1 MSRTAL
7 ARTYRPKTFSEVATQ
22 EHVSNTLRSAVQ
34 RNRVAHAY
42 LFCGPRGVGKTTLA
56 RVLAMALNCPN
67 RGVDGEPCGVCDSCE
82 RIWAGRTSLDVV
94 EIDAASNR
102 GVDDARDLRERA
114 MYAPSEEDR
123 FKIYIIDEAHM
134 LTREAWNALL
144 KILEE
149 PPSRVIFV
157 FATTEPQKIQQA
169 APPILSRCQRF
180 DFHRISTPDL
190 VGRLRTVL
198 GHEGI
203 EAGDDVL
210 LPIAQKADGGMRDG
224 LSLLDQV
231 LSFTEGTPT
240 PDDVRRILG
249 LVGTEV
255 YLDLFGIVAG
265 RRQADVFRFVGKML
279 DEGYDLTEF
288 YRGLADFIRAL
299 LIVRLGGGDPES
311 VPQHLRGPV
320 AEMAN
325 RFAPGDLL
333 RMLAQ
338 VAELDA
344 DGRFRKSGEQRI
356 LIELLLLRFA
366 YLESTVSLE
375 DVLAALGGGG
385 GGSGGDGGSRGGNG
399 GPRPSSPAPDTRP
412 TDRAPVSAAPSG
424 GSAPTSFSGWSGP
437 RASAALAAAEST
449 PTPSAALPSS
459 VDSSAAEA
467 APSATASAVDATPAA
482 NPSASTVDPAPVA
495 SAASPVETAPDVAA
509 PIETSSSVD
518 SIAVPA
524 EPGTASSTV
533 DTTPGVVTP
542 ASVEA
547 TASVTEPEAP
557 AILAPAIESAPV
569 EAERAAPVATVESS
583 PAPFVEAGTSPAP
596 GADAEPP
603 AVELWDAID
612 QPSAKAEASAPAAS
626 VEPQAKTVPP
636 AAAAESKPEPAAPV
650 AAVEPESVAPVAA
663 VDSTQAP
670 VVAAEPTS
678 EPVAAQE
685 PPRAAIVAPAAPS
698 EPQRPAFV
706 APAAPP
712 ARTTAPRVVDLDAR
726 DDSEG
731 WDENPFP
738 PMDLPNEVPSGRDS
752 YAREPSIPVMAMA
765 PAPSPAPSTAPPRA
779 PEPQPAPASNG
790 DAGAIDGARLRR
802 AWNGMLQEGD
812 GLPPGMGF
820 MLRAAQIEAAGR
832 TVRLTFPPGSP
843 VVERLTQPA
852 TRHAVEQ
859 ALAKRLGGAVTLDI
873 ATATS
878 SAVDPTLGRIT
889 AASARQDRLKRMME
903 GEPVLAAAVQA
914 WDLELVD

>member
-56 RVLAMALNCPN
+56 RVLAMALNCPT
-67 RGVDGEPCGVCDSCE
+67 RGADGEPCGVCDSCE

-149 PPSRVIFV
+149 PPPRVIFV

-203 EAGDDVL
+203 EAGDEVL

-255 YLDLFGIVAG
+255 YLDLFGIIADK
-265 RRQADVFRFVGKML
+265 RQAEVFRFVGKML

-299 LIVRLGGGDPES
+299 LIVRLDGGDPES
-311 VPQHLRGPV
+311 VPQHLRGAV
-320 AEMAN
+320 GEMAR

-366 YLESTVSLE
+366 YLESTVSIE
-375 DVLAALGGGG
+375 DVMAALGGGSPG
-385 GGSGGDGGSRGGNG
+385 GPSGGGDGGSRGNG
-399 GPRPSSPAPDTRP
+399 GTRPAQGTGDRGQGTAGSSP
-412 TDRAPVSAAPSG
+412 S
-424 GSAPTSFSGWSGP
+424 
-437 RASAALAAAEST
+437 
-449 PTPSAALPSS
+449 
-459 VDSSAAEA
+459 
-467 APSATASAVDATPAA
+467 
-482 NPSASTVDPAPVA
+482 
-495 SAASPVETAPDVAA
+495 
-509 PIETSSSVD
+509 
-518 SIAVPA
+518 
-524 EPGTASSTV
+524 
-533 DTTPGVVTP
+533 
-542 ASVEA
+542 
-547 TASVTEPEAP
+547 EAP
-557 AILAPAIESAPV
+557 AP
-569 EAERAAPVATVESS
+569 R
-583 PAPFVEAGTSPAP
+583 
-596 GADAEPP
+596 GADR
-603 AVELWDAID
+603 
-612 QPSAKAEASAPAAS
+612 APAAS
-626 VEPQAKTVPP
+626 ASPSTPAPAPRPAPEPRAEAAAPRPVPAQAP
-636 AAAAESKPEPAAPV
+636 AAA
-650 AAVEPESVAPVAA
+650 VE
-663 VDSTQAP
+663 
-670 VVAAEPTS
+670 
-678 EPVAAQE
+678 
-685 PPRAAIVAPAAPS
+685 
-698 EPQRPAFV
+698 
-706 APAAPP
+706 
-712 ARTTAPRVVDLDAR
+712 
-726 DDSEG
+726 
-731 WDENPFP
+731 
-738 PMDLPNEVPSGRDS
+738 
-752 YAREPSIPVMAMA
+752 
-765 PAPSPAPSTAPPRA
+765 
-779 PEPQPAPASNG
+779 
-790 DAGAIDGARLRR
+790 
-802 AWNGMLQEGD
+802 
-812 GLPPGMGF
+812 
-820 MLRAAQIEAAGR
+820 
-832 TVRLTFPPGSP
+832 
-843 VVERLTQPA
+843 
-852 TRHAVEQ
+852 
-859 ALAKRLGGAVTLDI
+859 
-873 ATATS
+873 
-878 SAVDPTLGRIT
+878 
-889 AASARQDRLKRMME
+889 
-903 GEPVLAAAVQA
+903 
-914 WDLELVD
+914 